1 MFAIRNLA
9 AREGNVPAGVVTQ
22 ARSLIDTGRVVNP
35 TRMILLERERCGLGK
50 QPSTAIEDVQR
61 ILKRT
66 ELRKMISPR

>member
-9 AREGNVPAGVVTQ
+9 VKGGNVPAGVVTQ

-35 TRMILLERERCGLGK
+35 TRTILIEREKLGLANI
-50 QPSTAIEDVQR
+50 PSTGIKEIQK

-66 ELRKMISPR
+66 ALNKTMSSR